1 VDAYEQL
8 VTRYQSIAFRTALML
23 TGSPADAEEVAQDG
37 FVKAYYALDRF
48 RDDLPFRPWLLQ
60 IVATEARNR
69 RKANT
74 RRFYLSVRAAEQ
86 ADPHASEPSPESLAL
101 SGERRQALLEAVETL
116 RDEERLV
123 VTCRYF
129 LELSEAETAEAL
141 GLPKGTVKS
150 RLARALARLR
160 GRLADAD
167 APDGAPDPGSK
178 EQAAHG

>member
-1 VDAYEQL
+1 
-8 VTRYQSIAFRTALML
+8 ML

-60 IVATEARNR
+60 IVANEARNR
-69 RKANT
+69 RKANV
-74 RRFYLSVRAAEQ
+74 RRYQLALRAAQQHDAE
-86 ADPHASEPSPESLAL
+86 AGEPSPEGLSLAE
-101 SGERRQALLEAVETL
+101 ERREMLLEAINTL

-141 GLPKGTVKS
+141 NLPKGTVKS
-150 RLARALARLR
+150 RLARALVRLR
-160 GRLADAD
+160 GRLAEPEA
-167 APDGAPDPGSK
+167 ATGAEPGSK